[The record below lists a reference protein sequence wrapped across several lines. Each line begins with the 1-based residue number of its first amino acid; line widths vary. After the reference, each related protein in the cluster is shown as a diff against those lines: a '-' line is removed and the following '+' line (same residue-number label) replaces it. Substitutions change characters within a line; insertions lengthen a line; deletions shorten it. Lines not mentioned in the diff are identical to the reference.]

1 MIVSQLNET
10 KDEVIQIKYRIDEI
24 INLIVSKYPETEV
37 IVSKLINETEEGILD
52 EFWDNHL
59 NMLVD
64 LGVL

>member
-1 MIVSQLNET
+1 MI
-10 KDEVIQIKYRIDEI
+10 K
-24 INLIVSKYPETEV
+24 NLI
-37 IVSKLINETEEGILD
+37 IETEEGILD